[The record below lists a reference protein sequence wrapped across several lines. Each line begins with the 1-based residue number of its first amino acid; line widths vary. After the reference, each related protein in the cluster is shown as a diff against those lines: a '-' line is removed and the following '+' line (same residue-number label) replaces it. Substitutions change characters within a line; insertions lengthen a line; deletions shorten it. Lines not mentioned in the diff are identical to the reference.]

1 LKDQPTPAA
10 TSQSVPVAPLLRDAL
25 GCFEGVPS
33 WITKALDARTLA
45 GVERYGMEL
54 HTHNG
59 RDAVQDLREELLDA
73 LQYLAQARAEGR
85 ISAPVYVPSL
95 AALVE
100 ILAIIGGPTDAP

>member
-1 LKDQPTPAA
+1 VLAVFTQWVGSAA
-10 TSQSVPVAPLLRDAL
+10 ADVY
-25 GCFEGVPS
+25 
-33 WITKALDARTLA
+33 
-45 GVERYGMEL
+45 YGMEL